1 VNGSTNIYAACLDC
15 PEEKPRSFTMIV
27 GFDEADRVGAERGD
41 WMAGHARVTGH
52 RRFYISEFS
61 EAVAELTEI
70 EGGA

>member
-1 VNGSTNIYAACLDC
+1 
-15 PEEKPRSFTMIV
+15 MIV